1 MRIIIDRIIENIA
14 VVEIQETGE
23 MVDVPMKIL
32 QGAKEGDIID
42 IIINHKDTE
51 KEKENKKKLLKN
63 LFR

>member
-42 IIINHKDTE
+42 IIINQKDTE

-63 LFR
+63 LFK